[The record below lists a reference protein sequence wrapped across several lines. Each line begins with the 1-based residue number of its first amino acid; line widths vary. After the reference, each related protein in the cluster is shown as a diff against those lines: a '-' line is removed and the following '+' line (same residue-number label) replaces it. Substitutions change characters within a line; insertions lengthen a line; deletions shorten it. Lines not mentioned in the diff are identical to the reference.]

1 MLRIDGL
8 EDAFLGVAYRHG
20 TDGPIAVYDRELCI
34 IAIMRD
40 GLSRDGAEEWFQ
52 YNVEGAWVGECTP
65 IFLERQSI
73 EDVGGEW

>member
-40 GLSRDGAEEWFQ
+40 GLSRDGAEDWFQ
-52 YNVEGAWVGECTP
+52 FNVEGAWIGEHTP
-65 IFLERQSI
+65 IFLERQPI
-73 EDVGGEW
+73 WHEEEDG